1 MTLIPC
7 KGTQKYIHL
16 QICSNHISSPHGLS
30 APLDLEIANYPKRG
44 VNFSILCVPMSVGW
58 VSLMVDA
65 FFFMCPPNDH
75 NKHYPHTGKSL
86 SADIASQ

>member
-44 VNFSILCVPMSVGW
+44 GQFFNFVCAHERWVGFAHGGCLFFHVP
-58 VSLMVDA
+58 
-65 FFFMCPPNDH
+65 P
-75 NKHYPHTGKSL
+75 
-86 SADIASQ
+86 